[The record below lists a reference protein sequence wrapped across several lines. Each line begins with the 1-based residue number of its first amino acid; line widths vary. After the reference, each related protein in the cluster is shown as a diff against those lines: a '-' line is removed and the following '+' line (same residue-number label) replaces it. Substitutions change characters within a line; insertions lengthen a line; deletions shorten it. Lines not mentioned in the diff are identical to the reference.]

1 MRFLHTVWVR
11 RWRPAFASALML
23 ASQVLLQPAQAQGD
37 APVYKCPGNPVL
49 YTDAISAK
57 EAKTKGCSPL
67 DGNPITVI
75 PAPKR
80 TGAGVTSASA
90 PRPPDSRIDPQE
102 QRARDS
108 DARRILE
115 AELQREQQKLAEMQA
130 EYNNGEPERQ
140 GAEHRN
146 YQKYLDRVTELKAGI
161 TRKENDIA
169 ALKRELAKVP

>member
-1 MRFLHTVWVR
+1 MRFLHTARVR
-11 RWRPAFASALML
+11 RWRPMVASALML
-23 ASQVLLQPAQAQGD
+23 ASQALLQSAQAQGD

-57 EAKTKGCSPL
+57 EAKAKGCSML

-75 PAPKR
+75 SAPKR
-80 TGAGVTSASA
+80 TGASATNASA

-115 AELQREQQKLAEMQA
+115 AELQREQQRLSEMQA
-130 EYNNGEPERQ
+130 EYKNGEPDRQ
-140 GAEHRN
+140 GGERN
-146 YQKYLDRVTELKAGI
+146 YQKYIDRVAELKVGI
-161 TRKENDIA
+161 ARKENDIA
-169 ALKRELAKVP
+169 ALKRELTKAP

>member
-1 MRFLHTVWVR
+1 MQV
-11 RWRPAFASALML
+11 L
-23 ASQVLLQPAQAQGD
+23 ASQLLLQPAKAQGD

-57 EAKTKGCSPL
+57 EAKTKGCSAL
-67 DGNPITVI
+67 DGTPITVI
-75 PAPKR
+75 SPPKR
-80 TGAGVTSASA
+80 AGVSAANASA

-115 AELQREQQKLAEMQA
+115 AELQREQQRLAEMQA

-140 GAEHRN
+140 GGERN
-146 YQKYLDRVTELKAGI
+146 YQKYLDRTARLKEDVTRAESDVASI
-161 TRKENDIA
+161 RS
-169 ALKRELAKVP
+169 ELAKVQ

>member
-1 MRFLHTVWVR
+1 MRFLQTALFRQW
-11 RWRPAFASALML
+11 WSMSTCGLML
-23 ASQVLLQPAQAQGD
+23 AAQLPLQQAQAQGD

-57 EAKTKGCSPL
+57 EAKTKGCTAL

-75 PAPKR
+75 PSPKR
-80 TGAGVTSASA
+80 TGSASA
-90 PRPPDSRIDPQE
+90 PRPADSRIDPQE

-115 AELQREQQKLAEMQA
+115 AELQREQQRLAELQA
-130 EYNNGEPERQ
+130 EYNNGEPDRQ
-140 GAEHRN
+140 GGERN
-146 YQKYLDRVTELKAGI
+146 YQKYLDRVSELKAGI
-161 TRKENDIA
+161 ARKESDIA

>member
-1 MRFLHTVWVR
+1 MRFLHTARVGGWWPV
-11 RWRPAFASALML
+11 FASALML
-23 ASQVLLQPAQAQGD
+23 ASLALLPPAQAQGD

-57 EAKTKGCSPL
+57 EAKTKGCSTL

-80 TGAGVTSASA
+80 TSASATNASA
-90 PRPPDSRIDPQE
+90 PRAPDSRVDPQE

-115 AELQREQQKLAEMQA
+115 AELQREQQRLAEMQA
-130 EYNNGEPERQ
+130 EYNNGEPDRQ
-140 GAEHRN
+140 GGERN

>member
-1 MRFLHTVWVR
+1 MQV
-11 RWRPAFASALML
+11 L
-23 ASQVLLQPAQAQGD
+23 ASQLLLQPAKAQGD

-57 EAKTKGCSPL
+57 EAKTKGCSAL
-67 DGNPITVI
+67 DGTPITVI
-75 PAPKR
+75 SPPKR
-80 TGAGVTSASA
+80 AGVSAANASA

-115 AELQREQQKLAEMQA
+115 AELQREQQRLAEMQA

-140 GAEHRN
+140 GGERN
-146 YQKYLDRVTELKAGI
+146 YQRYIDRVSELKVGI
-161 TRKENDIA
+161 ARKENDIA
-169 ALKRELAKVP
+169 ALKRELTKVP